1 MVHTQKFGEPVNG
14 HIVIVHGIGEHYR
27 RHHRLISKVKESGYK
42 VHTFDWLGHGKSDGP
57 RGHARIEETMKII
70 DNIIEDIDEKPF
82 LYGHSL
88 GGLTVLRYVEEN
100 PDKIK
105 SVISS
110 SPALKRSEDLS
121 IITIKLV
128 SLLSKLFPKK
138 IISNSVDV
146 EDVTRSK
153 EDRKKYK
160 KDDMVHD
167 KVSLALTK
175 DIFRNIDKAHE
186 RKDEID
192 PPLLMLVGTEDKI
205 CPIEGA
211 EKLFSDFQQNED
223 KKIKRFEGAYH
234 EIFNDPEW
242 EEDFHDEIIRWIEY
256 YS

>member
-1 MVHTQKFGEPVNG
+1 MVHTQRFGEPENG
-14 HIVIVHGIGEHYR
+14 HIVIVHGIGEHFR
-27 RHHRLISKVKESGYK
+27 RHHRLISKVKENGYK
-42 VHTFDWLGHGKSDGP
+42 VHTFDWPGHGKSEGP
-57 RGHARIEETMKII
+57 RGHARIEETMEII
-70 DNIIEDIDEKPF
+70 DNIIKGIDGKPF

-88 GGLTVLRYVEEN
+88 GGLTVLRYAEEN

-110 SPALKRSEDLS
+110 SPALKRSDDLS

-138 IISNSVDV
+138 IISNSLDV
-146 EDVTRSK
+146 EYVTRSK
-153 EDRKKYK
+153 KAQQKYM

-175 DIFRNIDKAHE
+175 DIFKNIDKAHD

-192 PPLLMLVGTEDKI
+192 TPLLMLVGTEDKI
-205 CPIEGA
+205 CPIEGT
-211 EKLFSDFQQNED
+211 EKLFSDLQQYDD

-242 EEDFHDEIIRWIEY
+242 KNDFHEEVIRWMKY